1 MAKLKGMS
9 LPLETVVL
17 LILAAV
23 VLAALLGFFLGTFTP
38 AQSKIDILKKQSSLC
53 QQIFSADP
61 ACDASKPGVAALA
74 NKLKSEVCGKPTD
87 GPICSSKGS
96 SDPYCIKGCCSIFC
110 PS

>member
-53 QQIFSADP
+53 QQIFSADSQCKYAGAVIP
-61 ACDASKPGVAALA
+61 LAA
-74 NKLKSEVCGKPTD
+74 KLRSEVCGKPTD
-87 GPICSSKGS
+87 GPICSSKGAD
-96 SDPYCIKGCCSIFC
+96 DPYCIKGCCSIFC